1 MNREDTLNP
10 FSDPSNSRESA
21 FPLFFFMQMYFHR
34 ILVKEKSFIYSSSIP
49 NSNQWWRM
57 VWTNV
62 RFPEQTMILLTK
74 NIKDFSGLGI
84 SIVHSRSS
92 YKNIGPYAFRVAPSM
107 TKLEA
112 KEYLEK
118 IYNVKVEKIH
128 SVNFLGMSHLLTLP
142 WAYFG
147 SLFSY
152 PSWSIGKLVRTPGR
166 KIYREPN
173 YKKMFV
179 YLADP
184 NKTAS
189 EESSEQSSKHTLS
202 YEGIHK
208 EKSQEIVNKRLHNNA
223 HMK

>member
-1 MNREDTLNP
+1 
-10 FSDPSNSRESA
+10 
-21 FPLFFFMQMYFHR
+21 
-34 ILVKEKSFIYSSSIP
+34 
-49 NSNQWWRM
+49 M

-74 NIKDFSGLGI
+74 NIKDFSGL
-84 SIVHSRSS
+84 
-92 YKNIGPYAFRVAPSM
+92 GPYAFRVAPSM

-128 SVNFLGMSHLLTLP
+128 SVNFL
-142 WAYFG
+142 
-147 SLFSY
+147 
-152 PSWSIGKLVRTPGR
+152 GKLVRTPGR